1 MVDLLNVENPLLSF
15 LALSLISFLVC
26 CLFFFFLFSNFY
38 RQQQAPTKTPSPQS
52 YPIIGNLIGFLR
64 NRHRFHDWVSD
75 MLSQTPSSTLQVN
88 SFLNLSHGVC
98 TANPINLQH
107 LLHSNFPNYIKGSRY
122 HDVLHDL
129 LGYGIFSVDAH
140 LWTLQRKISSH
151 EFNTKSLKHFISDV
165 VTSQLSDT
173 LVPFLS
179 NACKD
184 NQIIDLQET
193 LQKFTFSNICK
204 VAFGVDITSMDN
216 SGFVKAFDDAVEI
229 CSSRFLSPVPTIWK
243 IKRLLNLG
251 SEKRFKQAI
260 KVVNDFAL
268 EIIKS
273 KEKQELQ
280 NYKENTGKNQDLL
293 SRFTSKTRLEMEF
306 EDEEK
311 RRKFLR
317 DIVISFI
324 LAGKDST
331 STALTWFFW
340 LINGHPRCVR
350 LILDE
355 VVALEGFNYDE
366 FKKLNYLHAALSESL
381 RLFPPVPI
389 NSRLTVNDDV
399 WPDGTYVGKGWFAD
413 YSAYAMGRMEKVW
426 GPDCREFKPER
437 WLDDDGVFQPS
448 DQFKFPVF
456 HCGPRMCLGKDMA
469 YVQMK
474 TIVVALMREFEI
486 IAVDGG
492 ASAEKMMNPPYTLSL
507 LLKMRG
513 GFHVRL
519 QKRRDW
525 QMTLKQTSPRK
536 TGKINGVC

>member
-1 MVDLLNVENPLLSF
+1 MVGLDLLNTSNPLLSF
-15 LALSLISFLVC
+15 LVLSLISFLFI
-26 CLFFFFLFSNFY
+26 FFVSTFHH
-38 RQQQAPTKTPSPQS
+38 QKQAPTKTPSPQS
-52 YPIIGNLIGFLR
+52 YPIIGNLLGFLC
-64 NRHRFHDWVSD
+64 NRHRFHDWVSY

-98 TANPINLQH
+98 TANPINVQH
-107 LLHSNFPNYIKGSRY
+107 LLLSNFPNYIKGSRY
-122 HDVLHDL
+122 HDVLHEL
-129 LGYGIFSVDAH
+129 LGYGIFSVDGH
-140 LWTLQRKISSH
+140 LWTMQRKISSH

-165 VTSQLSDT
+165 VTLQLSHS
-173 LVPFLS
+173 LVPCLL
-179 NACKD
+179 NACNE
-184 NQIIDLQET
+184 NQIIDLQEI
-193 LQKFTFSNICK
+193 LQRFTFSNICK
-204 VAFGVDITSMDN
+204 VAFGVDITSMEN
-216 SGFVKAFDDAVEI
+216 SVFVKAFDDAVEI
-229 CSSRFLSPVPTIWK
+229 CYSRFFSPISTIWK
-243 IKRLLNLG
+243 MKRLLNLG
-251 SEKRFKQAI
+251 SEKRFKEVI
-260 KVVNDFAL
+260 NVVNDFAL

-280 NYKENTGKNQDLL
+280 NYKENVGKNQDLL
-293 SRFTSKTRLEMEF
+293 SRFMSKTTLEMEF

-311 RRKFLR
+311 KRKFLR

-355 VVALEGFNYDE
+355 VATLESFNYDE
-366 FKKLNYLHAALSESL
+366 LKKLNYLHAALSESL

-389 NSRLTVNDDV
+389 NSRLTVDDDV
-399 WPDGTYVGKGWFAD
+399 WPDGTHVGKGWFAD
-413 YSAYAMGRMEKVW
+413 YSVYAMGRMEKVW

-437 WLDDDGVFQPS
+437 WLDDDGIFQPL
-448 DQFKFPVF
+448 DQFKFSVF

-492 ASAEKMMNPPYTLSL
+492 ATAEKMMVPPYTLSL
-507 LLKMRG
+507 LLKMKG
-513 GFHVRL
+513 GFL
-519 QKRRDW
+519 IGLKKRKDW
-525 QMTLKQTSPRK
+525 EM
-536 TGKINGVC
+536 GK